1 MAKDPA
7 TVAQRWAAN
16 LGAAGQKVTD
26 GVNAVTTAP
35 GAQAA
40 AQATVWAQNTQ
51 AAVQKFQRNV
61 AAVPLNTWQQATIQ
75 KGIPRL
81 ASGAQ
86 AAEAKFQVFMGKLL
100 PYVNSGR
107 ANLPKR
113 GAYAQNVARMTA
125 WVDYMHKFSAH

>member
-7 TVAQRWAAN
+7 SVAARWAQGLA
-16 LGAAGQKVTD
+16 GSGQKVTD

-40 AQATVWAQNTQ
+40 RQVAVWAARTQ
-51 AAVQKFQRNV
+51 ASQAKYARNV
-61 AAVPLNTWQQATIQ
+61 AAVPLSSWQQAVIQ

-86 AAEAKFQVFMGKLL
+86 QAEPKFMTFMTKLL
-100 PYVNSGR
+100 PYVATGR
-107 ANLPKR
+107 SSLPARGDINANKT
-113 GAYAQNVARMTA
+113 RMNA
-125 WVDYMHKFSAH
+125 WVDYMAKFQK